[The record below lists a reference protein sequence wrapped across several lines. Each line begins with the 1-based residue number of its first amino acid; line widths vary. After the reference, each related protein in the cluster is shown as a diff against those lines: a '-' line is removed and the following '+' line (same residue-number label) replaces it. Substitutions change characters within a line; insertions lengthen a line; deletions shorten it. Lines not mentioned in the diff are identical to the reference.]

1 MSFNSDRTIRLVP
14 MKLIITT
21 LLIFVC
27 IINFTS
33 TYAQDR
39 LPRNLDD
46 AISYFKQH
54 WSKKKLEDFRAKPEN
69 KAVVELHSFG
79 TGLWIRNTWIRGN
92 RDTVLTNFF
101 SALGVHSADD
111 MSSIILTS
119 LHRSLNNKKINLH
132 TQVENCKAYWNT
144 IMDCEDKATKNAV
157 LIYNKYK
164 TGRIV
169 TIYMPVDNSD
179 NSKNAVQYGCPTSEW
194 TFNPKND
201 LLIKAIIVEK
211 YFINNKSNVF
221 FKVQI
226 TNMNRKDTKIFLKEV
241 KVGDTT
247 DFSLSGLKI
256 R

>member
-1 MSFNSDRTIRLVP
+1 
-14 MKLIITT
+14 
-21 LLIFVC
+21 
-27 IINFTS
+27 
-33 TYAQDR
+33 
-39 LPRNLDD
+39 
-46 AISYFKQH
+46 
-54 WSKKKLEDFRAKPEN
+54 
-69 KAVVELHSFG
+69 
-79 TGLWIRNTWIRGN
+79 
-92 RDTVLTNFF
+92 
-101 SALGVHSADD
+101 

-132 TQVENCKAYWNT
+132 TQVENCKAYWKT
-144 IMDCEDKATKNAV
+144 IIDCEDKATKNAV

-179 NSKNAVQYGCPTSEW
+179 NSKNAVQYGCPTTIW

-201 LLIKAIIVEK
+201 LQIKATIVEK
-211 YFINNKSNVF
+211 YFINSKSNVF
-221 FKVQI
+221 FKVRI